1 MAFKSRMSRR
11 MLTAGAVAAADGR
24 FVFICAASY
33 QLRRALKISPPSG
46 KFIGK
51 RRSLCY
57 DLPIPEHLK
66 GRSMSEVSHK
76 VAEILLGTES
86 IQVYK
91 DKPFVFV
98 SGRIS
103 PVYID
108 CRKLLSFPAEREY
121 IVVELAKKV
130 ETDIGCEQI
139 DVVAG
144 GETAGIPF
152 ASFVAHLIKKPMI
165 YIRKQPKGYGGTKQ
179 IEGILEPGKR
189 VLLVE
194 DLITDGLSKL
204 RFNIG
209 IRGAGAKMTHCLCV
223 FDYASDRL
231 NQHEGK
237 INLAKNDITLHVL
250 ANWDDVLDA
259 GLGKKYF
266 SAEQNAQIV
275 DFLQDPENWGRKMG
289 FV

>member
-1 MAFKSRMSRR
+1 
-11 MLTAGAVAAADGR
+11 
-24 FVFICAASY
+24 
-33 QLRRALKISPPSG
+33 
-46 KFIGK
+46 
-51 RRSLCY
+51 
-57 DLPIPEHLK
+57 
-66 GRSMSEVSHK
+66 MSEVSKK
-76 VAEILLGTES
+76 VAEMLLQTEA

-108 CRKLLSFPAEREY
+108 CRKLLSFPTEREY
-121 IVVELAKKV
+121 IVTQLAQKA
-130 ETDIGCEQI
+130 ETDIGVGNI

-144 GETAGIPF
+144 GETAGIPY
-152 ASFVAHLIKKPMI
+152 ASFVSHLINKPMI

-231 NQHEGK
+231 DLHEGER
-237 INLAKNDITLHVL
+237 NLAEHEIKLITL
-250 ANWDDVLDA
+250 ANWDDVLNT
-259 GLGKKYF
+259 GLSKNYF
-266 SAEQNAQIV
+266 TGNQSEQIL
-275 DFLQDPENWGRKMG
+275 DFLKDPENWGRKMG

>member
-1 MAFKSRMSRR
+1 
-11 MLTAGAVAAADGR
+11 
-24 FVFICAASY
+24 
-33 QLRRALKISPPSG
+33 
-46 KFIGK
+46 
-51 RRSLCY
+51 
-57 DLPIPEHLK
+57 
-66 GRSMSEVSHK
+66 MSELSQRI
-76 VAEILLGTES
+76 AEMLLRTEA

-108 CRKLLSFPAEREY
+108 CRRLLSFADVREEMV
-121 IVVELAKKV
+121 IQLAKKAEV
-130 ETDIGCEQI
+130 EIGLTNI

-144 GETAGIPF
+144 GETAGIPY
-152 ASFVAHLIKKPMI
+152 AAFVSHLIKKPMI
-165 YIRKQPKGYGGTKQ
+165 YIRKQPKGYGGTRQ
-179 IEGILEPGKR
+179 IEGVLNAGQR

-209 IRGAGAKMTHCLCV
+209 IRAAGAKMTHCLCV

-237 INLAKNDITLHVL
+237 ENLAKNGIGLHVL
-250 ANWDDVLDA
+250 ANWDDVLDT
-259 GLGKKYF
+259 GLSKSYF
-266 SAEQNAQIV
+266 SENASKQII
-275 DFLQDPENWGRKMG
+275 DFLKDPENWGRTMG

>member
-1 MAFKSRMSRR
+1 
-11 MLTAGAVAAADGR
+11 
-24 FVFICAASY
+24 
-33 QLRRALKISPPSG
+33 
-46 KFIGK
+46 
-51 RRSLCY
+51 
-57 DLPIPEHLK
+57 
-66 GRSMSEVSHK
+66 MSETSK
-76 VAEILLGTES
+76 TVAEMLLQTDA

-108 CRKLLSFPAEREY
+108 CRRILSFPVEREY
-121 IVVELAKKV
+121 IVTHLAKTA
-130 ETDIGCEQI
+130 ETEIGLANI

-144 GETAGIPF
+144 GETAGIPY
-152 ASFVAHLIKKPMI
+152 ASFVSHLIKKPMI

-179 IEGILEPGKR
+179 IEGTLEAGKR
-189 VLLVE
+189 VMLVE

-209 IRGAGAKMTHCLCV
+209 IRAAGAKMTHCLCV

-237 INLAKNDITLHVL
+237 DNLAKNGIELHVL
-250 ANWDDVLDA
+250 ANWDDVLDT
-259 GLGKKYF
+259 GLSKSYF
-266 SAEQNAQIV
+266 TEPASKQII
-275 DFLQDPENWGRKMG
+275 DFLKDPENWGRKMG

>member
-1 MAFKSRMSRR
+1 
-11 MLTAGAVAAADGR
+11 
-24 FVFICAASY
+24 
-33 QLRRALKISPPSG
+33 
-46 KFIGK
+46 
-51 RRSLCY
+51 
-57 DLPIPEHLK
+57 
-66 GRSMSEVSHK
+66 MSEVSQK
-76 VAEILLGTES
+76 VAEMLLATES
-86 IQVYK
+86 IQVYH

-121 IVVELAKKV
+121 IVTALAEKA
-130 ETDIGCEQI
+130 ENDIGLRNI

-144 GETAGIPF
+144 GETAGIPY
-152 ASFVAHLIKKPMI
+152 ASFVSHLIKKPMI

-179 IEGILEPGKR
+179 IEGILEAGKR

-237 INLAKNDITLHVL
+237 VNLAKNDIELHVL
-250 ANWDDVLDA
+250 ANWDDVLDT
-259 GLGKKYF
+259 GLSKSYF
-266 SAEQNAQIV
+266 SEESSRHIV
-275 DFLQDPENWGRKMG
+275 EFLKDPENWGRKMG

>member
-1 MAFKSRMSRR
+1 
-11 MLTAGAVAAADGR
+11 
-24 FVFICAASY
+24 
-33 QLRRALKISPPSG
+33 
-46 KFIGK
+46 
-51 RRSLCY
+51 
-57 DLPIPEHLK
+57 
-66 GRSMSEVSHK
+66 MSEVSSK
-76 VAEILLGTES
+76 VAEMLLSTES
-86 IQVYK
+86 IAVYK

-108 CRKLLSFPAEREY
+108 CRKLLSFAAEREY
-121 IVVELAKKV
+121 IVTALAKMA
-130 ETDIGCEQI
+130 ETDIGLANF

-144 GETAGIPF
+144 GETAGIPY
-152 ASFVAHLIKKPMI
+152 AAFVSHIVKKPMI

-179 IEGILEPGKR
+179 IEGILDAGKR

-237 INLAKNDITLHVL
+237 INLAKNDISLHVL
-250 ANWDDVLDA
+250 ANWDDVLDT
-259 GLGKKYF
+259 GTSKNYF
-266 SAEQNAQIV
+266 TEEQKSQII
-275 DFLQDPENWGRKMG
+275 DFLNDPETWGRKMG

>member
-1 MAFKSRMSRR
+1 MSN
-11 MLTAGAVAAADGR
+11 VAQ
-24 FVFICAASY
+24 V
-33 QLRRALKISPPSG
+33 
-46 KFIGK
+46 
-51 RRSLCY
+51 
-57 DLPIPEHLK
+57 
-66 GRSMSEVSHK
+66 
-76 VAEILLGTES
+76 VAEMLLQTKA

-91 DKPFVFV
+91 DQPFVFV

-108 CRKLLSFPAEREY
+108 CRRLLSFPNEREY
-121 IVVELAKKV
+121 IVEQLAAKAEK
-130 ETDIGCEQI
+130 EIGVSNI

-144 GETAGIPF
+144 GETAGIPY
-152 ASFVAHLIKKPMI
+152 ASFVSHLIKKPMI

-179 IEGILEPGKR
+179 IEGILEAGKR

-209 IRGAGAKMTHCLCV
+209 IRAAGAKMTHCLCI
-223 FDYASDRL
+223 FDYASGRL
-231 NQHEGK
+231 AQHEGRD
-237 INLAKNDITLHVL
+237 NLAKNDIGLHVL

-259 GLGKKYF
+259 GSSKHYF
-266 SAEQNAQIV
+266 SDEQKKQIIA
-275 DFLQDPENWGRKMG
+275 FLEDPDNWGRKMG

>member
-1 MAFKSRMSRR
+1 
-11 MLTAGAVAAADGR
+11 
-24 FVFICAASY
+24 
-33 QLRRALKISPPSG
+33 
-46 KFIGK
+46 
-51 RRSLCY
+51 
-57 DLPIPEHLK
+57 
-66 GRSMSEVSHK
+66 MSEVSKK
-76 VAEILLGTES
+76 VAEMLLQTEA

-108 CRKLLSFPAEREY
+108 CRKILSFSAEREY
-121 IVVELAKKV
+121 IVTQLAKKA
-130 ETDIGCEQI
+130 ETEIGADNI

-144 GETAGIPF
+144 GETAGIPY
-152 ASFVAHLIKKPMI
+152 ASFVSHLIKKPMI

-179 IEGILEPGKR
+179 IEGILEAGKR

-231 NQHEGK
+231 GLHEGEK
-237 INLAKNDITLHVL
+237 NLAEHGIKLVTL
-250 ANWDDVLDA
+250 ANWDDVLNT
-259 GLGKKYF
+259 GLSENYF
-266 SAEQNAQIV
+266 TGNQSEQIL
-275 DFLQDPENWGRKMG
+275 DFLKDPENWGRKMG

>member
-1 MAFKSRMSRR
+1 
-11 MLTAGAVAAADGR
+11 
-24 FVFICAASY
+24 
-33 QLRRALKISPPSG
+33 
-46 KFIGK
+46 
-51 RRSLCY
+51 
-57 DLPIPEHLK
+57 
-66 GRSMSEVSHK
+66 MSEASKK
-76 VAEILLGTES
+76 VAEMLLQTDA

-108 CRKLLSFPAEREY
+108 CRRILSFPVEREY
-121 IVVELAKKV
+121 IVTHLAKTA
-130 ETDIGCEQI
+130 ETEIGLTNI

-144 GETAGIPF
+144 GETAGIPY
-152 ASFVAHLIKKPMI
+152 ASFVSHLIKKPMI

-179 IEGILEPGKR
+179 IEGILEAGKR
-189 VLLVE
+189 VMLVE

-209 IRGAGAKMTHCLCV
+209 IRAAGAKMTHCLCV

-237 INLAKNDITLHVL
+237 DNLAKNGIDLHVL
-250 ANWDDVLDA
+250 ANWDDVLDT
-259 GLGKKYF
+259 GLSKSYF
-266 SAEQNAQIV
+266 AESASKQIV
-275 DFLQDPENWGRKMG
+275 DFLKDPENWGRKMG

>member
-1 MAFKSRMSRR
+1 
-11 MLTAGAVAAADGR
+11 
-24 FVFICAASY
+24 
-33 QLRRALKISPPSG
+33 
-46 KFIGK
+46 
-51 RRSLCY
+51 
-57 DLPIPEHLK
+57 
-66 GRSMSEVSHK
+66 MSEVSNK
-76 VAEILLGTES
+76 IAEMLLQTEA

-108 CRKLLSFPAEREY
+108 CRRILSFPREREY
-121 IVVELAKKV
+121 IVAQLAKTA
-130 ETDIGCEQI
+130 ETEIGLDKI

-144 GETAGIPF
+144 GETAGIPY
-152 ASFVAHLIKKPMI
+152 ASFVSHIIKKPMI

-179 IEGILEPGKR
+179 IEGILEAGKR
-189 VLLVE
+189 VMLVE

-237 INLAKNDITLHVL
+237 ENLAKNGIELHVL
-250 ANWDDVLDA
+250 ANWDDVLDT
-259 GLGKKYF
+259 GLSKSYF
-266 SAEQNAQIV
+266 TESASGQIV
-275 DFLQDPENWGRKMG
+275 DFLKDPENWGRKMG

>member
-1 MAFKSRMSRR
+1 
-11 MLTAGAVAAADGR
+11 
-24 FVFICAASY
+24 
-33 QLRRALKISPPSG
+33 
-46 KFIGK
+46 
-51 RRSLCY
+51 
-57 DLPIPEHLK
+57 
-66 GRSMSEVSHK
+66 MSEASQK
-76 VAEILLGTES
+76 VAEMLLATES
-86 IQVYK
+86 IAVYK

-108 CRKLLSFPAEREY
+108 CRKLLSFATEREY
-121 IVVELAKKV
+121 IVTELAKKA
-130 ETDIGCEQI
+130 ETHIGLDNI

-144 GETAGIPF
+144 GETAGIPY
-152 ASFVAHLIKKPMI
+152 AAFVSHLIRKPMI

-189 VLLVE
+189 VMLVE

-237 INLAKNDITLHVL
+237 INLAKNDIELHVL
-250 ANWDDVLDA
+250 ANWDDVLDTGRA
-259 GLGKKYF
+259 KNYF
-266 SAEQNAQIV
+266 TAEQNQQII
-275 DFLQDPENWGRKMG
+275 DFLQDSENWGRKMG

>member
-1 MAFKSRMSRR
+1 
-11 MLTAGAVAAADGR
+11 
-24 FVFICAASY
+24 
-33 QLRRALKISPPSG
+33 
-46 KFIGK
+46 
-51 RRSLCY
+51 
-57 DLPIPEHLK
+57 
-66 GRSMSEVSHK
+66 MSEASQK
-76 VAEILLGTES
+76 VAEMLLATES
-86 IQVYK
+86 IAVYK

-108 CRKLLSFPAEREY
+108 CRKLLSFATEREY
-121 IVVELAKKV
+121 IVTELAKKA
-130 ETDIGCEQI
+130 ETHIGLDNI

-144 GETAGIPF
+144 GETAGIPY
-152 ASFVAHLIKKPMI
+152 AAFVSHLLRKPMI

-189 VLLVE
+189 VMLVE

-237 INLAKNDITLHVL
+237 INLAKNDIQLHVL
-250 ANWDDVLDA
+250 ANWDDVLDTGRA
-259 GLGKKYF
+259 KNYF
-266 SAEQNAQIV
+266 TAEQNQQII
-275 DFLQDPENWGRKMG
+275 DFLQDSENWGRKMG

>member
-1 MAFKSRMSRR
+1 
-11 MLTAGAVAAADGR
+11 
-24 FVFICAASY
+24 
-33 QLRRALKISPPSG
+33 
-46 KFIGK
+46 
-51 RRSLCY
+51 
-57 DLPIPEHLK
+57 
-66 GRSMSEVSHK
+66 MSEVSQR
-76 VAEILLGTES
+76 VAEMLLSTES
-86 IQVYK
+86 IQVYQ

-108 CRKLLSFPAEREY
+108 CRKLLSFSPEREY
-121 IVVELAKKV
+121 IVTALAQKA
-130 ETDIGCEQI
+130 ETDIGTDNI

-144 GETAGIPF
+144 GETAGIPY
-152 ASFVAHLIKKPMI
+152 ASFVAHLIRKPMI

-179 IEGILEPGKR
+179 IEGILNAGQR

-209 IRGAGAKMTHCLCV
+209 IRAAGAKMTHCLCV

-237 INLAKNDITLHVL
+237 DALAKNTIELHVL
-250 ANWDDVLDA
+250 ANWDDVLDT
-259 GLGKKYF
+259 GISKKYF
-266 SAEQNAQIV
+266 TAEQNQQII
-275 DFLQDPENWGRKMG
+275 DFLKDPENWGRKMG

>member
-1 MAFKSRMSRR
+1 MSD
-11 MLTAGAVAAADGR
+11 VP
-24 FVFICAASY
+24 
-33 QLRRALKISPPSG
+33 Q
-46 KFIGK
+46 
-51 RRSLCY
+51 
-57 DLPIPEHLK
+57 
-66 GRSMSEVSHK
+66 K
-76 VAEILLGTES
+76 VAQILLSTES
-86 IQVYK
+86 IAVYK

-108 CRKLLSFPAEREY
+108 CRKLLSFAPQREY
-121 IVVELAKKV
+121 IVTALAKKA
-130 ETDIGCEQI
+130 ETDIGLDHI

-144 GETAGIPF
+144 GETAGIPY
-152 ASFVAHLIKKPMI
+152 ASFVSHLIRKPMI

-189 VLLVE
+189 VMLVE

-237 INLAKNDITLHVL
+237 INLAKNDIGLHVL

-259 GLGKKYF
+259 GLTKNYF
-266 SAEQNAQIV
+266 SEEANRQII
-275 DFLQDPENWGRKMG
+275 DFLKDPENWGRKMS

>member
-1 MAFKSRMSRR
+1 
-11 MLTAGAVAAADGR
+11 
-24 FVFICAASY
+24 
-33 QLRRALKISPPSG
+33 
-46 KFIGK
+46 
-51 RRSLCY
+51 
-57 DLPIPEHLK
+57 
-66 GRSMSEVSHK
+66 
-76 VAEILLGTES
+76 
-86 IQVYK
+86 
-91 DKPFVFV
+91 
-98 SGRIS
+98 
-103 PVYID
+103 
-108 CRKLLSFPAEREY
+108 LSFAAEREY
-121 IVVELAKKV
+121 IVTALAKTT
-130 ETDIGCEQI
+130 ETEIGLENI

-144 GETAGIPF
+144 GETAGIPY
-152 ASFVAHLIKKPMI
+152 ASFVSHLIRKPMI

-189 VLLVE
+189 VMLVE

-237 INLAKNDITLHVL
+237 INLAKNDISLHVL

-259 GLGKKYF
+259 GLSQSYF
-266 SAEQNAQIV
+266 SEESSRQIV
-275 DFLQDPENWGRKMG
+275 DFLNDSENWGRKMG

>member
-1 MAFKSRMSRR
+1 
-11 MLTAGAVAAADGR
+11 
-24 FVFICAASY
+24 
-33 QLRRALKISPPSG
+33 
-46 KFIGK
+46 
-51 RRSLCY
+51 
-57 DLPIPEHLK
+57 
-66 GRSMSEVSHK
+66 MSEASK
-76 VAEILLGTES
+76 TVAEMLLQTDA

-108 CRKLLSFPAEREY
+108 CRRILSFPVEREY
-121 IVVELAKKV
+121 IVAHLA
-130 ETDIGCEQI
+130 ESAEAAIGLTNI

-144 GETAGIPF
+144 GETAGIPY
-152 ASFVAHLIKKPMI
+152 ASFVAHIIKKPMI

-179 IEGILEPGKR
+179 IEGILEAGKR
-189 VLLVE
+189 VMLVE

-209 IRGAGAKMTHCLCV
+209 IRAAGAKMTHCLCV

-237 INLAKNDITLHVL
+237 DNLAKNGIDLHVL
-250 ANWDDVLDA
+250 ANWDDVLDT
-259 GLGKKYF
+259 GLSKSYF
-266 SAEQNAQIV
+266 TESASKQIV
-275 DFLQDPENWGRKMG
+275 DFLKDPENWGRKMG